1 LAPTPV
7 TVLSLLYTRAPRLI
21 WQSSQR
27 ARVLFFDRDIK
38 RVTEIAW
45 DQAVHDTANVWQS
58 IFWNALGPE
67 RAWQLYGISAPVG
80 KLGMGRL
87 LIGSSRT
94 A

>member
-1 LAPTPV
+1 M
-7 TVLSLLYTRAPRLI
+7 
-21 WQSSQR
+21 WQSSQH

-80 KLGMGRL
+80 KL
-87 LIGSSRT
+87 
-94 A
+94 AWVAC